1 MPAAL
6 PVVTCFPA
14 GKSFFPILALP
25 PDSCRPHPCTVESL
39 WESRLVFLQMCP
51 APTLRPFPSLTFF
64 IVLHWP
70 ALFAAQGHE
79 EDIPLILQSLSLIEM
94 GSRTRLQKKSLLWV
108 ALLEENESPKQIG
121 FRDLRQTSLFIR
133 HNPV

>member
-1 MPAAL
+1 MPAIL
-6 PVVTCFPA
+6 PVIIQFLLNYTNA
-14 GKSFFPILALP
+14 KASFPILALP
-25 PDSCRPHPCTVESL
+25 PDSSRPHPCTL
-39 WESRLVFLQMCP
+39 WESRLVSLAAARLPIPLLPLPFL
-51 APTLRPFPSLTFF
+51 

-79 EDIPLILQSLSLIEM
+79 EDILPILQSLSLIEM
-94 GSRTRLQKKSLLWV
+94 GSKTRLQKKSLLWA

-121 FRDLRQTSLFIR
+121 FRDLRQTSLFIL